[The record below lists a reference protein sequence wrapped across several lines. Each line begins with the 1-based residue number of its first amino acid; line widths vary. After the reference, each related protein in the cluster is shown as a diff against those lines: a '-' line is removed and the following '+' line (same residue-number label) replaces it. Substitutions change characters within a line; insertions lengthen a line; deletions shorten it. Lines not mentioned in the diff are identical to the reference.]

1 MRESEG
7 EDMPT
12 HDEDRKPT
20 ADELAGMQW
29 WNSLSEAQRAT
40 ALRDAGWQPSG
51 LGTPSVAD
59 AWAHYKKTS
68 LAP

>member
-1 MRESEG
+1 
-7 EDMPT
+7 MPT

-51 LGTPSVAD
+51 LGTPSVAA